1 MFFPPVSFY
10 NVSLR
15 IHVFFFLREVPQKW
29 GLFWSFSWTSEAF
42 VAVTTT
48 VEVTPTAEPKSLCSA
63 HSHTRH
69 HHLNLT
75 VNYKQNCDA
84 SNQRT
89 RHCNQPTKHC
99 RFGYAMLTIPSP
111 PYTKTRSTPFTDI
124 STNRTLTYSFFKE
137 IEKNGKI
144 SFLYCLVIRD
154 NHKLRTTVYR
164 KPTLDQSSY
173 NPTAQSYNH
182 ASRHWQDERN

>member
-1 MFFPPVSFY
+1 MGGVFFPPVSFY

-48 VEVTPTAEPKSLCSA
+48 GEVTPTAEPKSLCSA
-63 HSHTRH
+63 HSHTRL

-84 SNQRT
+84 SNRRT
-89 RHCNQPTKHC
+89 RHCNQPTNTADLVTLCWRYLRHRTPRRDQHLSQTSQRTEPWHTVFSKRLKKME
-99 RFGYAMLTIPSP
+99 RFLFYIA
-111 PYTKTRSTPFTDI
+111 
-124 STNRTLTYSFFKE
+124 
-137 IEKNGKI
+137 
-144 SFLYCLVIRD
+144 
-154 NHKLRTTVYR
+154 
-164 KPTLDQSSY
+164 
-173 NPTAQSYNH
+173 
-182 ASRHWQDERN
+182 W